1 MIYCIGK
8 KTVICAAALIIAAA
22 AAFGCTFSDDFA
34 TVFAGSSTREVPI
47 YSVDRDD
54 KKIALTFDAAWGA
67 DKTEGILEILDDYG
81 VKGTFFLVGFWIDK
95 YPDEVKA
102 IAESG
107 CEIGNHS
114 ENHLQ
119 MSTLSREKIAEELS
133 SREAVSRDG
142 ARLRRQRAL
151 LRQAQICTI
160 DSFCVSLLRENAALL
175 GLEPGFGVCDEQ
187 RAAVLKAL
195 ALETV
200 LERAYE
206 RAEPDFIALADSVGA
221 GRDDARL
228 EQLLLTL
235 HGKLQAH
242 SRPERWADAQKRD
255 FDDLPDDAAG
265 TVWGAELIAS
275 AKAQLG

>member
-47 YSVDRDD
+47 YSVARDD

-133 SREAVSRDG
+133 SVNGKIEELTGSSPRYFRAPFGDYDNELIEG
-142 ARLRRQRAL
+142 AR
-151 LRQAQICTI
+151 
-160 DSFCVSLLRENAALL
+160 EL
-175 GLEPGFGVCDEQ
+175 GLTTVQWDVDSLDWKGLSDREIYDRVAKRVKNGSIVLFHNNSDNILTALPIVLAKLINDGYEPV
-187 RAAVLKAL
+187 
-195 ALETV
+195 
-200 LERAYE
+200 
-206 RAEPDFIALADSVGA
+206 
-221 GRDDARL
+221 
-228 EQLLLTL
+228 TL
-235 HGKLQAH
+235 
-242 SRPERWADAQKRD
+242 S
-255 FDDLPDDAAG
+255 
-265 TVWGAELIAS
+265 ELIYGENYTVDNNGVQH
-275 AKAQLG
+275 KQ